1 MQDLQDTLAQLMPHG
16 YCLSWQPKLMGLHI
30 VSDAVTAL
38 AYAAIPL
45 MLIKLVRER
54 KDLQFDWMFMLFG
67 AFILACGAT
76 HVMSLWTLWHPDYL
90 AAGLIKAVTALASVG
105 TALVLW
111 PLIPKAVALP
121 GPAQWEA
128 VHQDLRNQVAER
140 DRAEQEVRRLNAE
153 LEQRVQQRTAELQDA
168 NRRLEGL
175 HAELE
180 QRVRD
185 RTRELEQAQTALVA
199 SARQAGMAEIATN
212 VLHNVGNVL
221 NSVNVTAG
229 LLGQRLR
236 QSKLP
241 GLAKAADLMREQGE
255 RIGPFMS
262 DDPKGRMLPDYLG
275 RLADALADEQ
285 RAQQAE
291 LEQMGKS
298 IDHIKDIVATQQTY
312 AGSQQMVALARV
324 DELIDDALR
333 MNAGALSRHQVVVE
347 RDVPDMPQ
355 MPLDRHRVLQIL
367 INLIGNAKQAMDAD
381 SAKGHRLQ
389 LRARLDAGVPDG
401 LALRIEVQDEGDGIA
416 PENLERIFS
425 HGFTTRAEGHGF
437 GLHSCI
443 VAAREM
449 GGELSAHSD
458 GPGTGATFVL
468 RLPVVAEAGGAT

>member
-1 MQDLQDTLAQLMPHG
+1 MQDLQNTLVQLMPHG
-16 YCLSWQPKLMGLHI
+16 YCLSWQPRLMLLHV

-38 AYAAIPL
+38 AYATIPL

-54 KDLQFDWMFMLFG
+54 KDLQFSWVFVLFG
-67 AFILACGAT
+67 VFILACGAT
-76 HVMSLWTLWHPDYL
+76 HAMSLWTLWFPDYL
-90 AAGLIKAVTALASVG
+90 AAGLVKAVTALASVG

-111 PLIPKAVALP
+111 PLIPKAIALP

-128 VHQDLRNQVAER
+128 VHQNLRSQITER

-153 LEQRVQQRTAELQDA
+153 LEQRVQQRTAELQEA
-168 NRRLEGL
+168 NHRLERL
-175 HAELE
+175 HGELE
-180 QRVRD
+180 QRVRE
-185 RTRELEQAQTALVA
+185 RTRQLEEAQATVVA

-229 LLGQRLR
+229 VMGQRLR

-241 GLAKAADLMREQGE
+241 GLAKAVAMMHEQGE
-255 RIGPFMS
+255 GLGRFVA
-262 DDPKGRMLPDYLG
+262 DDPKGRLLPDYLG
-275 RLADALADEQ
+275 RLADTLADEQ

-291 LEQMGKS
+291 LEQMAKS
-298 IDHIKDIVATQQTY
+298 IDHIKDIVATQQSY
-312 AGSQQMVALARV
+312 AGNQQVVALARV

-347 RDVPDMPQ
+347 RDVPAMPAL
-355 MPLDRHRVLQIL
+355 PLDRHRVLQIL
-367 INLIGNAKQAMDAD
+367 INLISNAKQAMDAD
-381 SAKGHRLQ
+381 QAHGHRLQ
-389 LRARLDAGVPDG
+389 LRARLDAAAPGGPQ
-401 LALRIEVQDEGDGIA
+401 LRIEVQDDGDGIA

-425 HGFTTRAEGHGF
+425 HGFTTRSTGHGF

-449 GGELSAHSD
+449 GGELSARSD
-458 GPGTGATFVL
+458 GPGTGAVFTL
-468 RLPVVAEAGGAT
+468 RLPVAPDAQETP

>member
-1 MQDLQDTLAQLMPHG
+1 MQDLPQALAQMMPHG
-16 YCLSWQPKLMGLHI
+16 YCLSWQPRLMLLHI

-38 AYAAIPL
+38 AYATIPL
-45 MLIKLVRER
+45 MLIKLVRQR
-54 KDLQFDWMFMLFG
+54 KDLQFGWMFMLFG
-67 AFILACGAT
+67 VFILACGAT
-76 HVMSLWTLWHPDYL
+76 HAMSLWTLWHPDYL
-90 AAGLIKAVTALASVG
+90 AAGLMKAVTAVASVG
-105 TALVLW
+105 TAMVLW

-128 VHQDLRNQVAER
+128 VNQDLRNQVAER

-153 LEQRVQQRTAELQDA
+153 LEQRVQQRTAELLDA
-168 NRRLEGL
+168 NQRLEGL

-185 RTRELEQAQTALVA
+185 RTRELEQAQAALVA

-229 LLGQRLR
+229 MLGQRLR

-241 GLAKAADLMREQGE
+241 GLAKAVAMMREQGD
-255 RIGPFMS
+255 RLGAFMT
-262 DDPKGRMLPDYLG
+262 DDPKGRMLPDYLD
-275 RLADALADEQ
+275 RLAGTLAEEQ
-285 RAQQAE
+285 RAQHGE
-291 LEQMGKS
+291 LEQMAKS
-298 IDHIKDIVATQQTY
+298 IDHIKDIVATQQSY
-312 AGSQQMVALARV
+312 AGSQQVMAPARV

-347 RDVPDMPQ
+347 RDVPALPALT
-355 MPLDRHRVLQIL
+355 LDRHRVLQIL
-367 INLIGNAKQAMDAD
+367 INLIGNAKQAMDA
-381 SAKGHRLQ
+381 ATARGHRLQ
-389 LRARLDAGVPDG
+389 LRAGLDTDDQG
-401 LALRIEVQDEGDGIA
+401 LQQLRIEVQDEGDGIA
-416 PENLERIFS
+416 AENLERVFS
-425 HGFTTRAEGHGF
+425 HGFTTRSGGHGF

-458 GPGTGATFVL
+458 GPGTGARFTL
-468 RLPVVAEAGGAT
+468 RLPVVAVAGGAA